1 MRRICIL
8 LLFIILPIFAYRYA
22 IVVSNTTYSM
32 NDWRAICDSLRL
44 KHQGRIFIYTSSIY
58 DVLSQLQNYQPDY
71 ISFVGRP
78 VSEVNRQFVRNCHQ
92 LTRQLDDDIYGDAIW
107 GIITGYTAEDAL
119 RIIRYDSLWVR
130 TVLGGTNCTWDYWIE
145 KGISTYEAEYNR
157 IRFKFPNGT
166 TLDTIWPERCPTD
179 RCTLLVNYLNNGI
192 DDTVPNRPRIVGNI
206 DIFVTSGHAS
216 QWEWQLHY
224 PGSGY
229 EGFFRSSNGQ
239 LRGDPYSGASRYINS
254 SNPKL
259 YFAVGNCLI
268 GDVVDMNCM
277 VLAWFHTGGAIQMTG
292 YIVETWYGYML
303 WGLPAYYHYLQGR
316 TTYAQAFYLNNQSLL
331 FDQINNTPGTNPSGL
346 EYDKNNVAFYGDPA
360 CQTRI
365 YPIREPY
372 YSENIEIRQGTL
384 RDTFIITITANY
396 DSSTLGFSGVSGTR
410 HPIVFLPVKI
420 ESIQVENTN
429 AHSVVITDNFCLF
442 YVWYQG
448 QRKFVRGETRY
459 VRFTAKRKQVAIKEI
474 TLPIIKKG
482 IQKEKIKGEIY
493 DIFGRKINR
502 LRKGIYFIKENEEN
516 FKIIKM

>member
-1 MRRICIL
+1 MNKIFVL
-8 LLFIILPIFAYRYA
+8 LLIILPIFAYRYA
-22 IVVSNTTYSM
+22 IVVSNATYSM
-32 NDWRAICDSLRL
+32 SDWRAVCDSLQL
-44 KHQGRIFIYTSSIY
+44 KHQGRIFIYTNSIY
-58 DVLSQLQNYQPDY
+58 DVLSQLQDYQPDY
-71 ISFVGRP
+71 ICFVGRP
-78 VSEVNRQFVRNCHQ
+78 VSEVNQSFVRDCHQ
-92 LTRQLDDDIYGDAIW
+92 LTRRLDNDIYGDAVW

-119 RIIRYDSLWVR
+119 RLIRYDTLWVR

-157 IRFKFPNGT
+157 IKFKFPDGT
-166 TLDTIWPERCPTD
+166 TLDTVWPERCPTD

-192 DDTVPNRPRIVGNI
+192 NDTVPNRPRIIGNV
-206 DIFVTSGHAS
+206 DIFVTSGHAN
-216 QWEWQLHY
+216 QWTWQLHY
-224 PGSGY
+224 PSSGY
-229 EGFFRSSNGQ
+229 EGFFRSSSGQ
-239 LRGDPYSGASRYINS
+239 LRGDPYSGSTRYINS

-259 YFAVGNCLI
+259 YFAVGNCLM
-268 GDVVDMNCM
+268 GDVADMNCM

-372 YSENIEIRQGTL
+372 YSENIEIRPGTL

-396 DSSTLGFSGVSGTR
+396 DSSTLGFSGVSGAR
-410 HPIVFLPVKI
+410 HPIVFLPVRI

-429 AHSVVITDNFCLF
+429 AHSVVITDNFCLL

-459 VRFTAKRKQVAIKEI
+459 VRFTAKRKQVPIEEI
-474 TLPIIKKG
+474 SLPIIRRNIKR
-482 IQKEKIKGEIY
+482 EKIKGEIY
-493 DIFGRKINR
+493 DIFGRKIKS
-502 LRKGIYFIKENEEN
+502 LRKGIYFIKENKRN
-516 FKIIKM
+516 FKIIKI